1 ESTMLP
7 RAVLLRGWSGPL
19 NGSFVARIRRG
30 PSRPTPEF
38 FDKAVARG
46 TKRRSGTAVGK
57 AVHRTDQAGEESSR
71 TGKWASCETHSYY
84 GAKMKKRYVVLVAIL
99 GIFMDQARCQRAAP
113 IKLRQTYELPAEG

>member
-1 ESTMLP
+1 MLP
-7 RAVLLRGWSGPL
+7 RAVLLRSWSGPL

-46 TKRRSGTAVGK
+46 TKRRSGTAGGK

-71 TGKWASCETHSYY
+71 TGKWAACEKDS
-84 GAKMKKRYVVLVAIL
+84 IL
-99 GIFMDQARCQRAAP
+99 GSENEGTVSSGRRGARG
-113 IKLRQTYELPAEG
+113 LRG